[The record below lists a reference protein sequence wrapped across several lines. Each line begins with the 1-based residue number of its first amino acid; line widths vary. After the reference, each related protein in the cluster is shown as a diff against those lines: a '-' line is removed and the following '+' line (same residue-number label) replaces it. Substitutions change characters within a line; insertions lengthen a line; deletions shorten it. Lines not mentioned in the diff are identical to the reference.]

1 MPESFIKSLFRVPL
15 VLALFIATFILIS
28 PCVSAQQEQ
37 QRPASQSAVAK
48 TTSPSSTTPSTA
60 AIVPIFTEYKG
71 VRIGMTADEVRSKLD
86 HLKDKDKSQDF
97 FVFSDAE
104 SVQVIY
110 DNEGKVDAISV
121 NYMGNKSN
129 APLPKAVLGKD
140 VEAKPD
146 GSMYEL
152 VRYPEAGYWV
162 AYSRTSGDNP
172 LVTVTMQ
179 KMR

>member
-1 MPESFIKSLFRVPL
+1 MKPESFIKALFRGPL

-28 PCVSAQQEQ
+28 PCVNAQQERQPQ
-37 QRPASQSAVAK
+37 QQSAVAK
-48 TTSPSSTTPSTA
+48 TASPSSMRPSTA
-60 AIVPIFTEYKG
+60 SVVPIFNEYKG
-71 VRIGMTADEVRSKLD
+71 VKIGMTADEVRNKLD
-86 HLKDKDKSQDF
+86 HLKEKDKSGDF
-97 FVFSDAE
+97 FVFSEAE
-104 SVQVIY
+104 SVQVLY
-110 DNEGKVDAISV
+110 DNEGKVSAISV

-129 APLPKAVLGKD
+129 APSAKAVLGKD
-140 VEAKPD
+140 IEAKAD